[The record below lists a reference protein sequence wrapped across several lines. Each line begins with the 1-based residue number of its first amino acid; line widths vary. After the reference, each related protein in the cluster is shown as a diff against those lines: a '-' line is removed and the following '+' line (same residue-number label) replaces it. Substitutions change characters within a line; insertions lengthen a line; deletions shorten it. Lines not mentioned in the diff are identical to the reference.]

1 MKKGENMNREIKFR
15 VYNEI
20 TGKMSQVKTLC
31 GRYAWDYAIDPVYD
45 TPQKMI
51 DTAYDV
57 EDKSHLMQ
65 FTGLKDKNGK
75 EIYEGDILRQWDD
88 LFVITEMEYGSFGI
102 TVHKELKNGGT
113 VEDCHYVIS
122 ALVPDSC
129 EIIGNIY
136 ENPYLLEPK
145 P

>member
-15 VYNEI
+15 
-20 TGKMSQVKTLC
+20 
-31 GRYAWDYAIDPVYD
+31 AWDKVKKEMCFDVTPDPS
-45 TPQKMI
+45 KF
-51 DTAYDV
+51 
-57 EDKSHLMQ
+57 SHCWVDRGIGGEHADGDEERYSELMQ
-65 FTGLKDKNGK
+65 YTGSKDKTGR
-75 EIYEGDILRQWDD
+75 EVYEGDILRQWDD
-88 LFVITEMEYGSFGI
+88 LFVITEMEHGSFGI
-102 TVHKELKNGGT
+102 TVYKELRNGGT

-136 ENPYLLEPK
+136 ENPELLEPK